1 MSEVG
6 LWWGGPLEM
15 PQRRRAESQLS
26 QLSVAPPPLPPQEQ
40 QQRQQQQR
48 GLEPE
53 REGPPPEEE
62 PLSWQEPRRGA
73 HCVSSTACLIGARKL
88 FINNA

>member
-15 PQRRRAESQLS
+15 PQRPRAESQLS
-26 QLSVAPPPLPPQEQ
+26 QLSVAPPPPPPPQEQ
-40 QQRQQQQR
+40 RQR

-53 REGPPPEEE
+53 REGPPPGEE

-73 HCVSSTACLIGARKL
+73 HCVSSTACLIGARKV
-88 FINNA
+88 FINTA